1 MNANELA
8 KLLEVDSWRQQ
19 AEQIENLKQ
28 WERRHLDVI
37 EKQQA
42 EIEALKKDNKE
53 LHAIAQRMAM
63 AESDARKSLQWF
75 KDAKER
81 QSEPVAWMDDCSFFT
96 EQPDDMDGVI
106 PLYTHPVKEE
116 YKFGVDWSKDGNAV
130 TVLKICED
138 GVAEVVFMDYQEA
151 THPVK
156 ALTDEEILEIASPMF
171 EDARYPSTALD
182 FARAIL
188 RKAQK
193 NGGYNHVQG

>member
-1 MNANELA
+1 MMNANELA

-42 EIEALKKDNKE
+42 EIETLKKDNKE

-81 QSEPVAWMDDCSFFT
+81 QSEPVAWMSVELNGRTVLATYEFET
-96 EQPDDMDGVI
+96 AI
-106 PLYTHPVKEE
+106 PLYTHPVKEHFE
-116 YKFGVDWSKDGNAV
+116 DEPQAEELHEIMQSNA
-130 TVLKICED
+130 E
-138 GVAEVVFMDYQEA
+138 
-151 THPVK
+151 
-156 ALTDEEILEIASPMF
+156 LTDEEIDELANKYLYVLNDVPYANDIK
-171 EDARYPSTALD
+171 D

-188 RKAQK
+188 RKAQEK
-193 NGGYNHVQG
+193 